1 MLYIYVY
8 IYVYIYMYIYIC
20 IYIVCMY
27 TYGMYCKCIPIY
39 ITIQYATTPVFAGL
53 PFCCHELSAAQTLG
67 P

>member
-1 MLYIYVY
+1 
-8 IYVYIYMYIYIC
+8 MYIYIC

-27 TYGMYCKCIPIY
+27 TYGMSCKCIPIY

-53 PFCCHELSAAQTLG
+53 PLCCHELSAAQTLG